1 MRVCMHV
8 CIEAL
13 KQVCSIH
20 GGSVACVLYLFR
32 CMRACEQHLSARVC
46 RRDNLFVFVCVRA
59 CVVRVCIT
67 QEHHVSVHAVVS
79 GYDMS
84 LESGCAIVYL
94 NTVRRYKTCT
104 SEIMVELSDVREG
117 LSVRRHALEN

>member
-1 MRVCMHV
+1 MR
-8 CIEAL
+8 ISAR
-13 KQVCSIH
+13 I
-20 GGSVACVLYLFR
+20 
-32 CMRACEQHLSARVC
+32 SARVC
-46 RRDNLFVFVCVRA
+46 RRDILFVVCLCV

-104 SEIMVELSDVREG
+104 SEIMVELADVREG
-117 LSVRRHALEN
+117 LSVRGHAWEN

>member
-1 MRVCMHV
+1 MCVC
-8 CIEAL
+8 
-13 KQVCSIH
+13 
-20 GGSVACVLYLFR
+20 
-32 CMRACEQHLSARVC
+32 
-46 RRDNLFVFVCVRA
+46 A

-67 QEHHVSVHAVVS
+67 QEHHVSVYAVVS

-117 LSVRRHALEN
+117 LSVRGHAWED